1 MQKQWDALAILC
13 EIDSPVCV
21 LIHTLKETHEPFI
34 CGECDTLKYFGST
47 EKDWSQEEC
56 REQAKISGKY
66 INTQLEFYEKFYPE
80 DAIDIYMS
88 DHGRIGN
95 NPMNERKIHTML
107 MICGKGLKPVSVNG
121 IFSLVQFPDL
131 IRMLIE
137 KDFDW
142 SVLEKEYT
150 IIENLDAYGELIVRD
165 TLAGKLKREEM
176 CQCRGIITK
185 NDAYYIYVFGKEY
198 YFEKTEPNDNKL
210 DRIECSD
217 RINVLRELCG
227 SQFID
232 IYEYD
237 KFKLSR
243 LLYN

>member
-1 MQKQWDALAILC
+1 
-13 EIDSPVCV
+13 
-21 LIHTLKETHEPFI
+21 
-34 CGECDTLKYFGST
+34 
-47 EKDWSQEEC
+47 
-56 REQAKISGKY
+56 
-66 INTQLEFYEKFYPE
+66 
-80 DAIDIYMS
+80 MS